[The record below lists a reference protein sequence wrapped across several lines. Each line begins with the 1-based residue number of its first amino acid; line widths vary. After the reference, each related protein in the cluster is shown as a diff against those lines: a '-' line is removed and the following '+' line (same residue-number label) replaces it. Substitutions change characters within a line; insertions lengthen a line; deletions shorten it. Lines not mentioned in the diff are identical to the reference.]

1 MRESLDKILEWILI
15 ILMSLMTLDV
25 LWGVFTRYILG
36 SQASW
41 TEELA
46 RYLLIWIGILGAAY
60 ASGKH
65 LHLSIDLFPDSLSGT
80 QKQRLMVVINLLV
93 IFFVIAAM
101 IIGGSRLVYVTSYL
115 GQESAALEWPLAA
128 VYTVMPLSGII
139 IVYHKVSDIIHELK
153 KEHEPMHKSDL

>member
-1 MRESLDKILEWILI
+1 MRESLDKILEWILV
-15 ILMSLMTLDV
+15 ILMALMTLDV

-139 IVYHKVSDIIHELK
+139 IVYHKISDIIHELK
-153 KEHEPMHKSDL
+153 KDHQPIHKSDR

>member
-115 GQESAALEWPLAA
+115 GQESAALKWPLAA

>member
-15 ILMSLMTLDV
+15 ILMSIMTLDV

-115 GQESAALEWPLAA
+115 GQESAALKWPLAA